1 MTFKPLLAHT
11 IDDTAEVQY
20 SVLVSIKLD
29 GIRCLIIDGVAMS
42 RSLKPIRNEY
52 VQSVLGREEYNGLDG
67 ELIVGDI
74 FAKDCYR
81 VTNSGVMSKDG
92 KPDFKYHV
100 FDLWDAT
107 FLNFEQ
113 RLKRIQETAPTFGSE
128 IVVVPHLVA
137 GNESELLKIEAN
149 VLEAGGEGVMVRS
162 IDGKY
167 KNGRSTMKE
176 GILGKLKRMQ
186 SSEAEILEVIE
197 LQHNMN
203 VATTNALGY
212 TERSSHKDNK
222 VCGGVMGALSVK
234 CFESGVVF
242 QIGTG
247 FTAEDRE
254 FFWNNRDTVVGKLVT
269 YNHFP
274 VGRKDLPRHP
284 SFKGFRYCEDM

>member
-11 IDDTAEVQY
+11 IEDTSKVQY
-20 SVLVSIKLD
+20 PVMVSVKLD
-29 GIRCLIIDGVAMS
+29 GIRCLIIDGVAMT

-92 KPDFKYHV
+92 EPKFKYHV
-100 FDLWDAT
+100 FDITHEPQTPFSGRHAML
-107 FLNFEQ
+107 LN
-113 RLKRIQETAPTFGSE
+113 RLSGSSH
-128 IVVVPHLVA
+128 IAMVPHLVA
-137 GNESELLKIEAN
+137 SNESELLEIEAN

-203 VATTNALGY
+203 VAMTNALGY
-212 TERSSHKDNK
+212 TERSTHKDNK

-234 CFESGVVF
+234 CIESGAVF

-247 FTAEDRE
+247 FTAEDRK
-254 FFWNNRDTVVGKLVT
+254 FFWNNRGTVVGTLIT

-284 SFKGFRYCEDM
+284 SYKGMRSSEDM

>member
-11 IDDTAEVQY
+11 IEDTSKVQY
-20 SVLVSIKLD
+20 PVLVSVKLD
-29 GIRCLIIDGVAMS
+29 GIRCLIIDGVAMT

-52 VQSVLGREEYNGLDG
+52 VQSALGREEYNGLDG

-92 KPDFKYHV
+92 EPKFKYHV
-100 FDLWDAT
+100 FDITHEPQTPFSGRHAML
-107 FLNFEQ
+107 LN
-113 RLKRIQETAPTFGSE
+113 RLSGSSY
-128 IVVVPHLVA
+128 IVMVPHLVA
-137 GNESELLKIEAN
+137 SNESELLEIEAN

-167 KNGRSTMKE
+167 KNGRSTTRE
-176 GILGKLKRMQ
+176 GILGKLKRME

-203 VATTNALGY
+203 EAVTNALGH
-212 TERSSHKDNK
+212 TERSTHKENK
-222 VCGGVMGALSVK
+222 VRGGVMGALSVR
-234 CFESGVVF
+234 CIESGVVF

-254 FFWNNRDTVVGKLVT
+254 FFWNNRDTVVGRLVT

-284 SFKGFRYCEDM
+284 SFKGFREHEDV

>member
-11 IDDTAEVQY
+11 IEDTTKVQY
-20 SVLVSIKLD
+20 PVLVSVKLD
-29 GIRCLIIDGVAMS
+29 GIRCLIIDGVAMT

-52 VQSVLGREEYNGLDG
+52 VQSVIGRGEYNGLDG
-67 ELIVGDI
+67 ELIIGDI

-92 KPDFKYHV
+92 EPDFKYHV
-100 FDLWDAT
+100 FDITHEPQTPFSGRHAMLS
-107 FLNFEQ
+107 N
-113 RLKRIQETAPTFGSE
+113 RLMVSH
-128 IVVVPHLVA
+128 IVVVPHLIA
-137 GNESELLKIEAN
+137 SNESELLEIETK
-149 VLEAGGEGVMVRS
+149 VLEAGGEGIMVRS
-162 IDGKY
+162 LDGKY

-186 SSEAEILEVIE
+186 SSEAEILGVIE
-197 LQHNMN
+197 MQHNMN

-212 TERSSHKDNK
+212 TERSSHKGNK

-234 CFESGVVF
+234 CFESGAVF

-274 VGRKDLPRHP
+274 VGRKDAPRHP
-284 SFKGFRYCEDM
+284 SFKGFREHEDV